1 MLAAVVTSEFFDSNL
16 NGDALQGVSEYV
28 ISHAGASVGETTK
41 KQGEVGLVEER
52 LARANDALIEQ
63 KSLFE
68 TFVSDMEAVDPYE
81 TSIELNTLLTQIET
95 SYSITSRIQ
104 QLSIMRFL

>member
-1 MLAAVVTSEFFDSNL
+1 MFAADL
-16 NGDALQGVSEYV
+16 
-28 ISHAGASVGETTK
+28 
-41 KQGEVGLVEER
+41 
-52 LARANDALIEQ
+52 
-63 KSLFE
+63 
-68 TFVSDMEAVDPYE
+68 EAVDPYE